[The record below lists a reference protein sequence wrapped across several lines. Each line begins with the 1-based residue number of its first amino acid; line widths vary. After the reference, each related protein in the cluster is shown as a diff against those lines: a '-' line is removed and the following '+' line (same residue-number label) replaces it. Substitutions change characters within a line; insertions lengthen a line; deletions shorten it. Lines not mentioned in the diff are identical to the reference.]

1 MNKYQAAQEVLI
13 KAREEVLRELIIC
26 GQNGGTG
33 RAGAYAPQLV
43 NLQGAIDAIDRMSA
57 DAPKV
62 DRMAEV
68 RAAKT
73 AKQ

>member
-1 MNKYQAAQEVLI
+1 MNKYTEARNVLI
-13 KAREEVLRELIIC
+13 KARDEVLRELIIC

-43 NLQGAIDAIDRMSA
+43 NLQGAIDAIDRM
-57 DAPKV
+57 DDTPKT

-68 RAAKT
+68 RAAKA
-73 AKQ
+73 AKL

>member
-1 MNKYQAAQEVLI
+1 MNNKYIEARNVLI
-13 KAREEVLRELIIC
+13 KARDEVLRELTVC

-33 RAGAYAPQLV
+33 RAGSYAPQLV
-43 NLQGAIDAIDRMSA
+43 NLQGAIDAIDRMEVDTS
-57 DAPKV
+57 K

>member
-1 MNKYQAAQEVLI
+1 MNKYQAARDVLV
-13 KAREEVLRELIIC
+13 KSRDEVLRELIIC

-43 NLQGAIDAIDRMSA
+43 NLQGAIDAIDRM
-57 DAPKV
+57 DVDTPKA